1 MSKGIVDTV
10 IGGAEIAAGAVL
22 IATGVGAPFGAALI
36 IAGAGEVMT
45 GIAEMLTKQPGQGVA
60 TTNPI
65 GPYNYIYGT
74 MKVPG
79 VEIFS
84 ETNSQTGSSTTS
96 NDKQWHRVFA
106 LACHPTDSLV
116 EVRLDGQ
123 TLNLVQQPSSDPNT
137 TIWQSASPHQTTCN
151 ITSISR
157 SGGIVTMKVS
167 GGFAR
172 SFNGQTMVVSGV
184 RDNTYNG
191 VWTLWLPNPADL
203 TMWQYCCGGA
213 DGSSS
218 GGRCETCLPDYSNK
232 VHIEFQNGNQTR
244 SFPTLLAAQ
253 VGSTSPLTWLPT
265 DVCYGHTLVYVQMGY
280 DSAYFP
286 SYPTNL
292 SFIVKGKCDV
302 LDPRTGN
309 RGYTENAALC
319 IADYMAQPRLR
330 GGFGLQIGS
339 TIDQNNLIAAA
350 NTCDETLTL
359 AVGGTVP
366 QYSCNTTFNLD
377 TPRGTNI
384 QRMVSSC
391 AGRLSVQGGVWSI
404 IPGAYVAPSLYLNE
418 KNIVG
423 PIKLDTRL
431 SVMEACN
438 AVKGTYV
445 SPANNYQPSDYPLYQ
460 QDGLHGFVNNTWL
473 AEDGNEI
480 IVHNLDLPC
489 TNVSAVAQ
497 RLAKIQLM
505 RQRYQ
510 YRLHLQCDL
519 TAYQATVTDVIG
531 LSFARYNW
539 VNEPFEVLHVGLAYD
554 DNGKPFVELDLAQ
567 VDGANSAANSAIYT
581 WSPTEE
587 LSITDSLVPNNVGV
601 RVCSPPE
608 NVVAYSGPAA
618 IINGIVFPSTITI
631 GPSGVYTNSLYVT
644 WQAPNDT
651 NVVQG
656 GYIEVQYQSAGATDW
671 TAWGRCDPSVNSLFI
686 GGVNVGAQY
695 NVQVRAVNCA
705 GVPSAWVQAG
715 PETISTTYSP
725 FSYNGVPVA
734 PTGTLTAQSSSSGTQ
749 ITVAPFTPFVY
760 SRLCTPVPSVIT
772 GLNPSQLYFVYY
784 VDPTFAGGTITPI
797 ATQNEANFLN
807 MPGYF
812 LIGSLVTPAASA
824 RYQPSSYTDVGTS
837 MTTAPTAAY
846 DNNTNTAAVISGSY
860 WNEGVAPM
868 PVNGDYYFP
877 AAQGSCGFSGFPA
890 ITTTAATT
898 LNVVASFAINGTAPL
913 PASSPS
919 SSGWIASISASV
931 SGTLTM
937 LGDPYQPTAQTTY
950 TLAIPAGTNLSTIT
964 VWIDAQGGNAVSDTT
979 PLTSCQGSCSVSVA
993 EIYIQ

>member
-22 IATGVGAPFGAALI
+22 LATGVGAPFGAALI
-36 IAGAGEVMT
+36 MAGAGEVMT

-60 TTNPI
+60 TANPI

-84 ETNSQTGSSTTS
+84 ETNSKTGSSTTS
-96 NDKQWHRVFA
+96 NDKQWHRVFV

-123 TLNLVQQPSSDPNT
+123 VLNLVQQASSDANT

-157 SGGIVTMKVS
+157 SGGIVTMKVG
-167 GGFAR
+167 GGFAV

-203 TMWQYCCGGA
+203 TTWQYSCGGA
-213 DGSSS
+213 DGSSY
-218 GGRCETCLPDYSNK
+218 GGKCETCLPDYSNK

-244 SFPTLLAAQ
+244 TFPTLLAAQ

-280 DSAYFP
+280 DAAYFP

-292 SFIVKGKCDV
+292 SFIVKGKNDV
-302 LDPRTGN
+302 LDPRTGT

-384 QRMVSSC
+384 QRMLSSC

-404 IPGAYVAPSLYLNE
+404 IPGGYVAPSLYLNE

-431 SVMEACN
+431 SVIEACN

-460 QDGLHGFVNNTWL
+460 QDSLHGYVNNTWL

-531 LSFARYNW
+531 LSIARYNW

-554 DNGKPFVELDLAQ
+554 DNGKPVVELDLAQ
-567 VDGANSAANSAIYT
+567 VDGASSAANSAIYT

-587 LSITDSLVPNNVGV
+587 LSITDSIIPNNVGV

-608 NVVAYSGPAA
+608 NVIAYSGDGGTV
-618 IINGIVFPSTITI
+618 NGVSCPSTITTRADGTQSSSI
-631 GPSGVYTNSLYVT
+631 YVEWT
-644 WQAPNDT
+644 QPNDA
-651 NVVQG
+651 NVVHG
-656 GYIEVQYQSAGATDW
+656 GHIEVQWQPVGASTWTSAGKV
-671 TAWGRCDPSVNSLFI
+671 DPSTNYAWIS
-686 GGVNVGAQY
+686 NVSDNASF

-705 GVPSAWVQAG
+705 GVPSAWIQATPYPVTVDASHSLYNIYSNSPIFALSNPASTTVAMSAVTVQFNNHTVNYSARTFTIPTPTTG
-715 PETISTTYSP
+715 TWYYVTISDPTQNGETTASLP
-725 FSYNGVPVA
+725 ATCQLSNSLVGVQGNTFIGAIMALPGGNGSMQIA
-734 PTGTLTAQSSSSGTQ
+734 GGWPTPRTITTQ
-749 ITVAPFTPFVY
+749 LPQNWI
-760 SRLCTPVPSVIT
+760 RPVPSVPRPP
-772 GLNPSQLYFVYY
+772 G
-784 VDPTFAGGTITPI
+784 PT
-797 ATQNEANFLN
+797 
-807 MPGYF
+807 Y
-812 LIGSLVTPAASA
+812 
-824 RYQPSSYTDVGTS
+824 
-837 MTTAPTAAY
+837 
-846 DNNTNTAAVISGSY
+846 
-860 WNEGVAPM
+860 
-868 PVNGDYYFP
+868 
-877 AAQGSCGFSGFPA
+877 
-890 ITTTAATT
+890 
-898 LNVVASFAINGTAPL
+898 
-913 PASSPS
+913 
-919 SSGWIASISASV
+919 
-931 SGTLTM
+931 
-937 LGDPYQPTAQTTY
+937 
-950 TLAIPAGTNLSTIT
+950 
-964 VWIDAQGGNAVSDTT
+964 
-979 PLTSCQGSCSVSVA
+979 
-993 EIYIQ
+993 